1 MKAQK
6 GGKPYEERQ
15 KALKQPIN
23 LHFIYISN
31 TNGEKLMLFA
41 VCVFHKCSVKLSI
54 RRRILIYGKNPRRL
68 YELLI
73 YVVCV
78 DWKRTMLYLRRL
90 RLFPARADS
99 VRGHYALPV
108 SDVCTR
114 RRVVCADWKHNAYIC
129 AACDCFLH
137 APTVYEVTTRR
148 LRPMSAYT
156 DSVRGHHTS
165 SVSDVCTRRL
175 WYNAAFCAA
184 KMRIFLFCMLCTEW
198 KDKVCALLGKKF

>member
-31 TNGEKLMLFA
+31 TNGEKHQLFA

-73 YVVCV
+73 YVVC
-78 DWKRTMLYLRRL
+78 
-90 RLFPARADS
+90 
-99 VRGHYALPV
+99 
-108 SDVCTR
+108 
-114 RRVVCADWKHNAYIC
+114 ADWKHNAISAH
-129 AACDCFLH
+129 AACACFLH

-156 DSVRGHHTS
+156 DSVRGT
-165 SVSDVCTRRL
+165 TRRL
-175 WYNAAFCAA
+175 CPMSAHVAYGIMPRFVLQRCG
-184 KMRIFLFCMLCTEW
+184 FFYF
-198 KDKVCALLGKKF
+198 VCFARNGRTKFARYSEKNFNFIGKTQKKR

>member
-73 YVVCV
+73 YVVC
-78 DWKRTMLYLRRL
+78 
-90 RLFPARADS
+90 
-99 VRGHYALPV
+99 
-108 SDVCTR
+108 
-114 RRVVCADWKHNAYIC
+114 ADWKHNAISAH
-129 AACDCFLH
+129 AACACFLH

-148 LRPMSAYT
+148 LCPMSAHVAYGIT
-156 DSVRGHHTS
+156 PRFV
-165 SVSDVCTRRL
+165 L
-175 WYNAAFCAA
+175 
-184 KMRIFLFCMLCTEW
+184 
-198 KDKVCALLGKKF
+198 